1 MTITSEDKEEKQC
14 CHRILSQTPSSIR
27 QLAAVS
33 ALSLGC
39 LLDGVVLAYSSP
51 ALPSLHKDTSIQLD
65 EHHNSW
71 IGSAHSLGAILG
83 CILSIPALDKLG
95 RRGASLYVMSVAYII
110 GFILIGLAT
119 DPWLIIVGRFFGGIG
134 LGLTLSVTP
143 VYLVEVTNLDLRG
156 MLGVVP
162 PLFTQAGILYTY
174 VLGSFI
180 DWRMLSLSGVS
191 LGLIFII
198 AVWFIPESPLYLAS
212 KAKFESAERSLAWLG
227 REDDSVKFF
236 KEVQTDMNV
245 FDTTMA
251 QSWRQYIDPRVYK
264 PFLACLS
271 LMFFFQATGYNT
283 ILAYSLTIFHETG
296 EGLDDNVLMGIKG
309 SIILLSAVIALGM
322 ARVCPRKR
330 LLVSSCLGV
339 SSSLL
344 LLGVY
349 YFIKENQL
357 LDLGDWHFVPLL
369 FLICLIIFF
378 MIGYG
383 GLTWT
388 VMAEIMPAKVRSKL
402 YPFTV
407 AFTWFCSFGFN
418 KTFPYLK
425 TSIGLS
431 GTFWGYAVISLIGSI
446 FVIFAIPETKNKSSE
461 EVAAFF
467 NKSPISQSSSTQSL
481 GIEIV
486 IPKDLNVV

>member
-1 MTITSEDKEEKQC
+1 MNNIF
-14 CHRILSQTPSSIR
+14 LSSS
-27 QLAAVS
+27 
-33 ALSLGC
+33 
-39 LLDGVVLAYSSP
+39 
-51 ALPSLHKDTSIQLD
+51 
-65 EHHNSW
+65 
-71 IGSAHSLGAILG
+71 
-83 CILSIPALDKLG
+83 
-95 RRGASLYVMSVAYII
+95 
-110 GFILIGLAT
+110 
-119 DPWLIIVGRFFGGIG
+119 RFFGGIG

-212 KAKFESAERSLAWLG
+212 KAKFESAEKSLAWLG

-245 FDTTMA
+245 FDTTLA

-264 PFLACLS
+264 PFLTCLT

-283 ILAYSLTIFHETG
+283 ILAYSLTIFHESG
-296 EGLDDNVLMGIKG
+296 EGLDDNTLMGIKG

-322 ARVCPRKR
+322 ARLCTRKH

-339 SSSLL
+339 TTSLL

-349 YFIKENQL
+349 YFIKENQY
-357 LDLGDWHFVPLL
+357 LDLEKWHFIPLL

-378 MIGYG
+378 MIGFG
-383 GLTWT
+383 GLAWT
-388 VMAEIMPAKVRSKL
+388 VMAEIMPAKVLKREWQFKVNIFL
-402 YPFTV
+402 KK
-407 AFTWFCSFGFN
+407 SF
-418 KTFPYLK
+418 
-425 TSIGLS
+425 LS
-431 GTFWGYAVISLIGSI
+431 
-446 FVIFAIPETKNKSSE
+446 
-461 EVAAFF
+461 
-467 NKSPISQSSSTQSL
+467 
-481 GIEIV
+481 
-486 IPKDLNVV
+486 